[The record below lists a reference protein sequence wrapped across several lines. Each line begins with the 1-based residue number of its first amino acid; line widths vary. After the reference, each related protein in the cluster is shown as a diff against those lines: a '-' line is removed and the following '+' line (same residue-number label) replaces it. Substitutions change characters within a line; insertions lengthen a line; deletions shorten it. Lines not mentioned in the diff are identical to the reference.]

1 MGAAPHWYFKP
12 RYGLGQ
18 GMDVWDLSA
27 MPPESG
33 GDTDSAVTSARLTD
47 AAIRLLSDADNTQS
61 RFFLW
66 VHYFDPHANY
76 VTHPEAP
83 DFRAGAKGWAKPA
96 YDGEVW
102 FTDHHLGRLFDFI
115 ESQPWGKKTAIVLTA
130 DHGEAF
136 DEHGM
141 NWHGVDLWE
150 PLIRVPLVAY
160 VPGAKP
166 HRVAA
171 KRSLIDLVPT
181 LLDVMGL
188 AQPGAGELS
197 GESNASAIASPE
209 DAVEERDVYM
219 DMPAGPQVS
228 QHRALIH
235 GDTPGLKLMSEGGPL
250 YLLYDLARDPGEL
263 NDLSRDRAT
272 LAAMKSVYE
281 QKVAGL
287 HALSVNPA
295 GRDNR

>member
-1 MGAAPHWYFKP
+1 
-12 RYGLGQ
+12 
-18 GMDVWDLSA
+18 

-33 GDTDSAVTSARLTD
+33 GDTDSSVTSARLTD
-47 AAIRLLSDADNTQS
+47 AAIRLLSDPANTQG

-76 VTHPEAP
+76 VSHAEAP
-83 DFRAGAKGWAKPA
+83 DFRPGAKSWAKPL

-115 ESQPWGKKTAIVLTA
+115 ESQPWGRKTAIFLTA

-150 PLIRVPLVAY
+150 PLVRVPLLAY
-160 VPGAKP
+160 VPGVKP
-166 HRVAA
+166 HRVAE
-171 KRSLIDLVPT
+171 KRSLIDLAPT
-181 LLDVMGL
+181 LLDVMGIP
-188 AQPGAGELS
+188 QPAAGELS
-197 GESNASAIASPE
+197 GQSNSAAIALPDE
-209 DAVEERDVYM
+209 AVEERDVYI

-228 QHRALIH
+228 QHRAFIH

-250 YLLYDLARDPGEL
+250 YLLFDLARDPSEL
-263 NDLSRDRAT
+263 NDLSRDRA
-272 LAAMKSVYE
+272 LLDRMKSAYE
-281 QKVAGL
+281 DKVAGL
-287 HALSVNPA
+287 HTMRVSPA
-295 GRDNR
+295 AGGGEGR